1 MATTLARQLDD
12 LRKDEQI
19 DLPLLSSACRL
30 LACRLEER
38 IGGDVVSPAAAVACT
53 VPPAV
58 MRRLG
63 LELSNCDPT
72 RCAPTTL
79 GSCAVCIRDLGGQP
93 GIVMTG
99 AAIEVLRG
107 AVAAICDLIKASTT
121 IPAADV
127 ALLSSQLTQ
136 RWSEVLS
143 VLSSE
148 PERLEQGEAHRDF
161 DANGR
166 VAQLPVL
173 PEPLESHLDF
183 GANACEIAQ
192 LNMAITRAALSAQER
207 AAADKGDSQ
216 HSEEAVAVA
225 RLVSSL

>member
-1 MATTLARQLDD
+1 VEAWSSQIALASVHASAMAVA
-12 LRKDEQI
+12 
-19 DLPLLSSACRL
+19 AV
-30 LACRLEER
+30 
-38 IGGDVVSPAAAVACT
+38 GGDVVSPAAAVACT

-79 GSCAVCIRDLGGQP
+79 GSCAVCIQDLGGQP
-93 GIVMTG
+93 GIVMTR
-99 AAIEVLRG
+99 AAIKVLRG

-127 ALLSSQLTQ
+127 ALRSSQLTQ

-161 DANGR
+161 DANDR

-183 GANACEIAQ
+183 DANAGKM
-192 LNMAITRAALSAQER
+192 L
-207 AAADKGDSQ
+207 
-216 HSEEAVAVA
+216 
-225 RLVSSL
+225 

>member
-1 MATTLARQLDD
+1 M
-12 LRKDEQI
+12 
-19 DLPLLSSACRL
+19 
-30 LACRLEER
+30 
-38 IGGDVVSPAAAVACT
+38 
-53 VPPAV
+53 
-58 MRRLG
+58 
-63 LELSNCDPT
+63 
-72 RCAPTTL
+72 
-79 GSCAVCIRDLGGQP
+79 
-93 GIVMTG
+93 
-99 AAIEVLRG
+99 LRG

-161 DANGR
+161 DANDR

-183 GANACEIAQ
+183 DANAGKM
-192 LNMAITRAALSAQER
+192 L
-207 AAADKGDSQ
+207 
-216 HSEEAVAVA
+216 
-225 RLVSSL
+225 